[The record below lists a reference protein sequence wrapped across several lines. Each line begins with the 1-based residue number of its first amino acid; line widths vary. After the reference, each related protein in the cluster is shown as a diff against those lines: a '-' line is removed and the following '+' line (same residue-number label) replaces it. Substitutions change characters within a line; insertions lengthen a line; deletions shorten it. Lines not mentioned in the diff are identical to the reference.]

1 VPPDAPAL
9 PASRALAPRYWV
21 AHVLVLV
28 ALGACI
34 LLGRWQLGVWHGHR
48 VDDAASVTREQPV
61 PLGDVLG
68 PDAAFPASGVGR
80 PVVVQGRWDP
90 ARTVYVADQPHDGR
104 TGVWVV
110 TPVVTSTG
118 SAIPVVRGWAATP
131 GAGPAAPSGRAALVG
146 LLQPS
151 EDTGATDADPHDDVI
166 PELSV
171 TDLLPRA
178 PYDLY
183 GGYAV
188 ATDRGLPPGSSGDTV
203 STGRAGLTPVTAA
216 HLPGADAVSGLRN
229 LLYAFQWWVFG
240 AFAVFV
246 WWRWLQEDV
255 LGRRPSPRPS
265 SGSSPGPQ

>member
-9 PASRALAPRYWV
+9 PATRALAPRYWG
-21 AHVLVLV
+21 AHVLLV
-28 ALGACI
+28 VAVVACV
-34 LLGRWQLGVWHGHR
+34 LLGRWQLGVWQGHR
-48 VDDAASVTREQPV
+48 VDDAAAVTHQTPV
-61 PLGDVLG
+61 PLDDVLG
-68 PDAAFPASGVGR
+68 PDAAFPAAGVGK
-80 PVVVQGRWDP
+80 PVVVEGRWDP
-90 ARTVYVADQPHDGR
+90 AHTVYVADQSHAGH

-110 TPVVTSTG
+110 TPVVTGTG
-118 SAIPVVRGWAATP
+118 SAIPVVRGWAP
-131 GAGPAAPSGRAALVG
+131 RVDGAPAAPSGQADLVG

-151 EDTGATDADPHDDVI
+151 EDTGAVDHDTHDDVI

-188 ATDRGLPPGSSGDTV
+188 ATDRALPSGSAGPSGSAT
-203 STGRAGLTPVTAA
+203 STGMSGLAPVTAP
-216 HLPGADAVSGLRN
+216 HLPGAGAASGLRN
-229 LLYAFQWWVFG
+229 LLYGFQWWVFG

-255 LGRRPSPRPS
+255 LGRRSPH
-265 SGSSPGPQ
+265 SG